1 MKLNTVGSQVL
12 NQLAAVVRQLTTEDF
27 SKPASVLNQ
36 ATLGQHVRHTLEFFQ
51 CLESGLPAR
60 WVNYD
65 DREHNE
71 FVQADPEL
79 ALGVIDRLTRFV
91 EQQEGNVAV
100 KLQVSYDR
108 SGESAQVVDSNY
120 LRELIYTIEHAVHHM
135 ALIKI
140 GLKEVAPYV
149 RVPEDF
155 GIAVS
160 TLRHQQALLSD
171 R

>member
-12 NQLAAVVRQLTTEDF
+12 NQLAEVVRQLTAEDF

-51 CLESGLPAR
+51 CLESGLLSR
-60 WVNYD
+60 RVNYD
-65 DREHNE
+65 NREHNE

-79 ALGVIDRLTRFV
+79 ALDVIDRLTQFV
-91 EQQEGNVAV
+91 ERQEENVPV
-100 KLQVSYDR
+100 TLKVSYDR

-120 LRELIYTIEHAVHHM
+120 HRELIYTIEHAVHHM

-140 GLKEVAPYV
+140 GLREVAPYV

>member
-12 NQLAAVVRQLTTEDF
+12 NQLAEVVRQLTTEDF
-27 SKPASVLNQ
+27 SKPATVLNQ

-51 CLESGLPAR
+51 CLKNGLSTR
-60 WVNYD
+60 RVNYD

-71 FVQADPEL
+71 FIQTDPEL
-79 ALGVIDRLTRFV
+79 ALSIIDQLTQFV

-100 KLQVSYDR
+100 TLKVCYDR
-108 SGESAQVVDSNY
+108 SGDSAQDVDSNY
-120 LRELIYTIEHAVHHM
+120 HRELIYTIEHAVHHM

-140 GLKEVAPYV
+140 GLREVAPYV
-149 RVPEDF
+149 RVPQDF

>member
-12 NQLAAVVRQLTTEDF
+12 NQLAEVVRQLTTEDF
-27 SKPASVLNQ
+27 LKPAPVLNQ

-51 CLESGLPAR
+51 CLESGLQTR
-60 WVNYD
+60 RVNYD

-71 FVQADPEL
+71 FIQADPEL
-79 ALGVIDRLTRFV
+79 ALGAIDRLTQFV
-91 EQQEGNVAV
+91 ERQEENVAL
-100 KLQVSYDR
+100 KLEVSYDR
-108 SGESAQVVDSNY
+108 SGESVQVVDSNY
-120 LRELIYTIEHAVHHM
+120 RRELIYTIEHAVHHM